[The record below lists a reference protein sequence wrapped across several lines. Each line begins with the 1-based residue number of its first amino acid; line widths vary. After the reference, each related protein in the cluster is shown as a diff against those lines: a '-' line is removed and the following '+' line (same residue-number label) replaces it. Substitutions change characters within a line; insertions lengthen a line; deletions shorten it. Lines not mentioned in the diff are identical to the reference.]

1 VSHFVCWILH
11 RSLWTI
17 LVPGILPLHYDAVAY
32 CPKCDAGR
40 GHRRPH
46 TFPALAFRA

>member
-1 VSHFVCWILH
+1 
-11 RSLWTI
+11 
-17 LVPGILPLHYDAVAY
+17 VAY